1 MSPHPIGD
9 ECKTITAD
17 DDIFVVLTPP
27 PDISAACSAQSRH
40 ESLLGTCV
48 DDSKRRVLVGRE
60 KLAGHDEGLLAVVR
74 IGLELSRPGAELFLG
89 WLTQEGPDI
98 GERHARVTERI
109 NHQGLRQLTRRVIAI
124 P

>member
-1 MSPHPIGD
+1 MHPIGD
-9 ECKTITAD
+9 ECKAIGAD
-17 DDIFVVLTPP
+17 DDIFVVLTPLS
-27 PDISAACSAQSRH
+27 DISTACSAQSCH

-60 KLAGHDEGLLAVVR
+60 KLVGHDEGLLAVVHV
-74 IGLELSRPGAELFLG
+74 GFKSSRPDAELFSG